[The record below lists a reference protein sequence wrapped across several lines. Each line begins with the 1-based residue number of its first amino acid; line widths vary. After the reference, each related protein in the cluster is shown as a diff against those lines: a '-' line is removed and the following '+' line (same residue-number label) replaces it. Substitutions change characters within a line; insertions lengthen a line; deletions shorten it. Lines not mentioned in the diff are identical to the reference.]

1 MIHRDHRARES
12 ELKLSDYRGRNAPS
26 FSPHHLGINKRRSM
40 REGGIERREKP
51 ESINSF
57 VIDATSSIRKT
68 IESVTRFSNCSIT
81 IHRSITCPLNVTET
95 LYTFSL
101 GKESIYILPL
111 PKKNFLKSL
120 NDTQK
125 GYNEF
130 ILYPQINTLFISLLT
145 NKCCN
150 FLLFFFFLSF
160 CVKLYWNYT
169 L

>member
-68 IESVTRFSNCSIT
+68 IESVTRFSNCSII

-95 LYTFSL
+95 LYTFSI
-101 GKESIYILPL
+101 GKESIYIL
-111 PKKNFLKSL
+111 FLKKISKFHLKSRPRSDSSL
-120 NDTQK
+120 HAPE
-125 GYNEF
+125 Y
-130 ILYPQINTLFISLLT
+130 S
-145 NKCCN
+145 
-150 FLLFFFFLSF
+150 SF
-160 CVKLYWNYT
+160 PETIDVVPPPPAKRAKMWSSYHFVGERAAS
-169 L
+169 